1 MPSDYCV
8 LTLSFREGDEEL
20 SRLRISADSD
30 HISDRSAPDNVPEY
44 VIAEDSLGVNYI
56 DEFSEIDGI
65 TSIQVYTGTEQKI
78 SPILLLENITYEL
91 ALGGEVESAF
101 DYLRENDKDLSL
113 RKLHFKGKDGEDI
126 YTLNFHGY
134 AGKGFLDVTCRG
146 RRIEIPI
153 EVRSRKIGYLTDYPR
168 MLSDIAEFSTVLLLT
183 TKSPLHTCYEASEH
197 PETSAY
203 EDFRAC
209 YKMSGTEAI

>member
-134 AGKGFLDVTCRG
+134 AGRGFLDVTCRG
-146 RRIEIPI
+146 RRIEIPH
-153 EVRSRKIGYLTDYPR
+153 RSPFPQDRISHRLSEDVIGHSRILDGVAPYHKIPSAH
-168 MLSDIAEFSTVLLLT
+168 ML
-183 TKSPLHTCYEASEH
+183 
-197 PETSAY
+197 
-203 EDFRAC
+203 
-209 YKMSGTEAI
+209 